1 MALSVTEQSLFDNL
15 RNTLVAVRPEV
26 DKYNDIYEGLHR
38 LKQLGLAIP
47 PELERFSV
55 ILDWPR
61 ISVDAVEQRLD
72 VQGFRMPSGRGEAD
86 TGLWD
91 VWQYNNMDERQTF
104 AHTDALAL
112 SRSYVCVG
120 TNPVDREYPLITVES
135 PREMVAV
142 RDPRTHKVTAAL
154 RLYNVDPTTLQDA
167 KATLYLPNQT
177 RWLVRQAGQWVDE
190 YEPDVHNLGA
200 PPVVAFVNR
209 NRPTRPTGSIIE
221 GVSEMAPVI
230 PIADSASRAITNAQL
245 LQETMVAPARG
256 VLGATKGDFV
266 DQSGQPLDQWSAYF
280 GSVWAMGNANA
291 KTFEFSAADMN
302 NISTIINTYARLASG
317 VSSLPIEYYG
327 LNTENAP
334 SAEGQRAGETRL
346 IKKSER
352 KQVSFGHGWES
363 VMRLVERFRTGEWSD
378 DATRMETIWRDAGTP
393 TVAQVTD
400 AVVKRYQAGLVD
412 WETAQE
418 LMGESPAAIGR
429 MKERRDADLD
439 LAERSAQAAISSV
452 TNLGEAV

>member
-15 RNTLVAVRPEV
+15 RNTLVSVRPDV

-61 ISVDAVEQRLD
+61 IAVDAVEQRLD

-86 TGLWD
+86 SSLWD

-120 TNPVDREYPLITVES
+120 TNPDDRDYPIITVES

-154 RLYNVDPTTLQDA
+154 RLYGVDPITLQDA
-167 KATLYLPNQT
+167 RATLYLPNQT
-177 RWLVRQAGQWVDE
+177 RWLIRKGGDWVDE

-200 PPVVAFVNR
+200 PPVVALVNR
-209 NRPTRPTGSIIE
+209 NRPTRPNGSIIE

-256 VLGATKGDFV
+256 ILGATKGDFV
-266 DQSGQPLDQWSAYF
+266 DQNGTPLSQWDAYF
-280 GSVWAMGNANA
+280 GSVWALGNANA

-363 VMRLVERFRTGEWSD
+363 VMRLVTRFRDGEWSD

-393 TVAQVTD
+393 TTAQVTD

-418 LMGESPAAIGR
+418 LMGESPAAIDR
-429 MKERRDADLD
+429 MRGRRDADLD
-439 LAERSAQAAISSV
+439 MAERSAQASIATV
-452 TNLGEAV
+452 TNLGEAG

>member
-15 RNTLVAVRPEV
+15 RNTLVLVRPEV

-38 LKQLGLAIP
+38 LRQLGLAIP

-418 LMGESPAAIGR
+418 LMGESPAAIER